1 MCLIIENKTEKKLL
15 SLLTKE
21 KIAYYMQINP
31 DGFGITTFH
40 KKFITKRGFGLDEF
54 LKALEEIENIEGI
67 HYFIHFRKATVGK
80 ICLDNTHPFDI
91 LGNDTL
97 YLMHNGTLPDYENEM
112 NSLDKDESDT
122 KVLTKELKK
131 ILKAQKDMV
140 KYINQEKFK
149 SFMNKKLGTGR
160 AVLISQEQAIMFN
173 ENLWF
178 KMDNGLTYSKR
189 IESEKN

>member
-1 MCLIIENKTEKKLL
+1 
-15 SLLTKE
+15 
-21 KIAYYMQINP
+21 
-31 DGFGITTFH
+31 
-40 KKFITKRGFGLDEF
+40 
-54 LKALEEIENIEGI
+54 
-67 HYFIHFRKATVGK
+67 
-80 ICLDNTHPFDI
+80 
-91 LGNDTL
+91 
-97 YLMHNGTLPDYENEM
+97 MHNGTLPDYENEI
-112 NSLDKDESDT
+112 NSLNKDESDT

-149 SFMNKKLGTGR
+149 AFMNKKLGTGR